1 MGFFLFFFR
10 FSGEP
15 HAFWRPLG
23 VFTEKGCSSWKTTDT
38 IWRLFM
44 SEREGGQRERE
55 RETGPEQDHRDYKW
69 KNKKK
74 NDTLE
79 RREKTGGGCC
89 VAYDNLKLFDGI
101 NKKKK
106 KNLMQESSLGP
117 ATDYSRRFA
126 CGSYYII
133 HSPWWDFPPLLVFSL
148 LPPSISRTLSQ
159 HWQVSL
165 LI

>member
-1 MGFFLFFFR
+1 MGFFFVFFFVLVGNHMHFDVPSECSQR
-10 FSGEP
+10 KDALRGKRQTQSGDYSCQ
-15 HAFWRPLG
+15 RGRG
-23 VFTEKGCSSWKTTDT
+23 V
-38 IWRLFM
+38 
-44 SEREGGQRERE
+44 RERE
-55 RETGPEQDHRDYKW
+55 RERQGQSRTTGTTNERI
-69 KNKKK
+69 KKRK
-74 NDTLE
+74 DTLE

-133 HSPWWDFPPLLVFSL
+133 HSP
-148 LPPSISRTLSQ
+148 
-159 HWQVSL
+159 
-165 LI
+165 